1 MKTSKLL
8 TMLALPLAF
17 VACTNDEFVAD
28 NGSWATGEV
37 LSIGKDFAL
46 TVARGGDD
54 ADTRA
59 GYHIVTDEDGAKW
72 LRFFWEPKFN
82 ANGDAVESSDQ
93 IGLGWLNVPAAQDGR
108 IYTNYQ
114 FAHKAWPEHDK
125 TSKFQCKKW
134 TDAYS
139 WVNGL
144 TENAQLTVSG
154 SAWGNGFG
162 DYALDG
168 GDADLHRGLFMTD
181 NKSIMAGDYIVYFP
195 YDSSIVKNGYVK
207 ATSKKEFPA
216 NNGVGAFTAGGNDD
230 NGVKNYLKGLADET
244 FYISSEPVT
253 LEGGVAANEFK
264 MQAVSGIIR
273 VKLNLANGT
282 DDENFKGVNKIA
294 LYSKD
299 GFIKE
304 VELDA
309 KKIGTAN
316 GAGLYVKGTEKK
328 VNTLVATYASADL
341 TTDVLNFCIPALP
354 TTAKNVQVIIYTKDT
369 NNKEYSTVVS
379 TNQDLTVAPGRIS
392 NLAVT
397 LTAANTPVA
406 QFPVVDE
413 ASLNNAI
420 TNATDGATITLL
432 DEIRLTSTLDKLDGT
447 KALTLNGGN
456 IIIPAAETGSAI
468 ELKLGKANN
477 SGNTAK
483 RVTVN
488 NNIIIEEKGCCNAKP
503 GLLTALNNVTL
514 GGTVSNKGQV
524 VFGDG
529 TNAVKGIELKGVINN
544 ETTEFLDEEV
554 AETYAT
560 ITVKEKTEATIMNAM
575 NIGENTKLLVD
586 AQNAGTTSGD
596 DGTLFI
602 AGNKSLTNEGDILV
616 KGNITNNNG
625 DFVNNSIVTETVGAQ
640 ITGSQITDQA
650 TDAEYICEVNSVARF
665 GDAVDNDSHGYVT
678 KVRFKNGEK
687 TYVLDKEYKN
697 ILGAWIDFETDVNSD
712 KSIEFKNKVISS
724 SVVAAHTGDMTI
736 KNGGFVIS
744 HNALT
749 VESLTIN
756 QETST
761 NQGTFISGEN
771 LNVTNDVVVKN
782 FWRSVGNLKIQ
793 NGITVGGNMVVENTN
808 GKSVEFAKSKKAN
821 IAGNMT
827 VSKDGAITFLA
838 MSITNIKGSNGF
850 ANDGKVTIVTT
861 TAGTEFPARVY
872 SRSYTNGGD
881 KTKWINGSEPIIKDS
896 WNN

>member
-28 NGSWATGEV
+28 NGSQATGEV

-72 LRFFWEPKFN
+72 LRFFWEPKVN
-82 ANGDAVESSDQ
+82 AGGSALTDIASTDK

-108 IYTNYQ
+108 IYTNYE
-114 FAHKAWPEHDK
+114 FAHKAWPAHDK
-125 TSKFQCKKW
+125 TSKYQCDAWK
-134 TDAYS
+134 DAY
-139 WVNGL
+139 GL
-144 TENAQLTVSG
+144 VAGLADDDATVS
-154 SAWGNGFG
+154 NGEIATPQ

-195 YDSSIVKNGYVK
+195 YDSSIIKNGYVK

-216 NNGVGAFTAGGNDD
+216 NNGTAAFTAADND
-230 NGVKNYLKGLADET
+230 GAETYLKGLADET

-253 LEGGVAANEFK
+253 LGGGVAANEFK

-273 VKLNLANGT
+273 VKLNVANSA
-282 DDENFKGVNKIA
+282 DANKFKGINKIA

-299 GFIKE
+299 GFITE

-328 VNTLVATYASADL
+328 VNTLVATYADENGSAVDL
-341 TTDVLNFCIPALP
+341 TNDVLNFCIPALP
-354 TTAKNVQVIIYTKDT
+354 TTAKNVQVIIYNATGSAVINTGK
-369 NNKEYSTVVS
+369 
-379 TNQDLTVAPGRIS
+379 DLTVNPGRIS

-397 LTAANTPVA
+397 LTADNMPVDN

-413 ASLNNAI
+413 ESLNSAI

-432 DEIRLTSTLDKLDGT
+432 DEIRLTAPLELDGS

-456 IIIPAAETGSAI
+456 IIIPAEKNQAASEAI
-468 ELKLGKANN
+468 GLKLGGTAA
-477 SGNTAK
+477 TAK

-488 NNIIIEEKGCCNAKP
+488 NNIIIEEKGCCNKFA

-665 GDAVDNDSHGYVT
+665 GDAVDNDSHSYVT
-678 KVRFKNGEK
+678 KVRFKNGEE
-687 TYVLDKEYKN
+687 TYVLNKEYKN
-697 ILGAWIDFETDVNSD
+697 ILGAWIDFETDVDSD
-712 KSIEFKNKVISS
+712 KNITFANEVKGTSA
-724 SVVAAHTGDMTI
+724 VAAHTGDMTI

-756 QETST
+756 QEKVT
-761 NQGTFISGEN
+761 NGDAFISGEN
-771 LNVTNDVVVKN
+771 LKVTNDVVVKN
-782 FWRSVGNLKIQ
+782 YWRSTGNLKILK
-793 NGITVGGNMVVENTN
+793 GITVGGNMVVENTN

-821 IAGNMT
+821 ITGNMT
-827 VSKDGAITFLA
+827 VSKDGAIRFLA

-850 ANDGKVTIVTT
+850 ANDGKVTIVTAT
-861 TAGTEFPARVY
+861 TGTEFPARVY

-881 KTKWINGSEPIIKDS
+881 KTKWINGSEPIIKTS

>member
-28 NGSWATGEV
+28 NGSQATGEV
-37 LSIGKDFAL
+37 LSIGEDFAL
-46 TVARGGDD
+46 TVARGGND

-72 LRFFWEPKFN
+72 LRFFWEPKVN
-82 ANGDAVESSDQ
+82 AGGSALTDIASTDK

-108 IYTNYQ
+108 IYTNYE
-114 FAHKAWPEHDK
+114 FAHIAWPAHDK
-125 TSKFQCKKW
+125 TSKFQCGEWKDAYGLVTGKAE
-134 TDAYS
+134 TDA
-139 WVNGL
+139 
-144 TENAQLTVSG
+144 TVSG
-154 SAWGNGFG
+154 GEIATPE
-162 DYALDG
+162 DYALTNG
-168 GDADLHRGLFMTD
+168 TGDADLHRGLFMTD

-195 YDSSIVKNGYVK
+195 YDSSIIKNGYVK

-216 NNGVGAFTAGGNDD
+216 NSGTGAFTAADND
-230 NGVKNYLKGLADET
+230 NAETYLKGLADET

-253 LEGGVAANEFK
+253 LEGGVAADEFK

-282 DDENFKGVNKIA
+282 NASNFSGVNKIA

-328 VNTLVATYASADL
+328 VNTLVATYTSANL

-354 TTAKNVQVIIYTKDT
+354 TTAKNVQVIIYREDGIG
-369 NNKEYSTVVS
+369 NESSTVVS

-413 ASLNNAI
+413 ESLNSAI

-432 DEIRLTSTLDKLDGT
+432 DEIRLTAPLELDGS

-456 IIIPAAETGSAI
+456 IIIPAEKNQAASEAI
-468 ELKLGKANN
+468 GLKLGGTAA
-477 SGNTAK
+477 TAK

-488 NNIIIEEKGCCNAKP
+488 NNIIIEEKGCCNKFA

-650 TDAEYICEVNSVARF
+650 ADAEYICEVNSVARF

-697 ILGAWIDFETDVNSD
+697 ILGAWIDFETDVDSD

-756 QETST
+756 QEAST